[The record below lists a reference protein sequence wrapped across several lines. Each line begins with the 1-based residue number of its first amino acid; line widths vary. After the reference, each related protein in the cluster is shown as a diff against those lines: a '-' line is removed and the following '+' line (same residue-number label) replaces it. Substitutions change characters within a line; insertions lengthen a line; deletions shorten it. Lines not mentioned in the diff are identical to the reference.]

1 MKGSRPVRTRLAQK
15 FTHSFA
21 LVAAAMVFSLAACDG
36 ADPTESRRVLTAVN
50 VSVESAS
57 IEVGQTIA
65 AAAVAV
71 DQNGA
76 PMPADAPRWTSVQG
90 TVAGV
95 DASGRVRAI
104 APGTTRIVAAI
115 GGVAGERVITVQQ
128 PPALRIA
135 DVQTGGAGSSGSIE
149 LFNPT
154 DAAVDLSGW
163 TLIDDT
169 FFGHVFT
176 FPRQASIAARGSLV
190 IPESSLPFGIDAI
203 DDIRLFSR
211 FGVEID
217 RVLWIVPRS

>member
-1 MKGSRPVRTRLAQK
+1 MKGSRPARTRL
-15 FTHSFA
+15 THSFA
-21 LVAAAMVFSLAACDG
+21 LVVTATIFSLTACEG
-36 ADPTESRRVLTAVN
+36 ADPTENRRVLTAVN
-50 VSVESAS
+50 VSVESSS

-76 PMPADAPRWTSVQG
+76 PMPALEPQWSSVHG
-90 TVAGV
+90 TVAGI

-104 APGTTRIVAAI
+104 APGSTRIVAAI
-115 GGVAGERVITVQQ
+115 GGVAGERVITVTE
-128 PPALRIA
+128 PPAIRIA
-135 DVQTGGAGSSGSIE
+135 AVQTGGAGSSGSIE

-154 DAAVDLSGW
+154 DATVDLSGW
-163 TLIDDT
+163 TLMDDT

-176 FPRQASIAARGSLV
+176 FPRAASIAARGTLV
-190 IPESSLPFGIDAI
+190 IHERSLPFGIDVI

-211 FGVEID
+211 YGVEVD